1 MKKVIANVIL
11 ITVLAKVLGFARE
24 ILLSY
29 FFGATGISDAYLV
42 SQTIPGTIFQFVGT
56 GLATSFIPVFM
67 NILTKEGKKRADS
80 FTNTVIS
87 IVFIFSTFV
96 ILLVWV
102 FTPFIIKIFASG
114 FQGQTLYYAIWFT
127 RINIMSLYFSSM
139 IYVFT
144 SYLQACNKFKMVA
157 FAAIPNSIVIIASII
172 LGAKL
177 HIYALP
183 IGSVVAVFIQLIFI
197 YAGVKQR
204 EFKLSLNV
212 DFKNKYVKEVYKLM
226 IPVIIGVSVNQIN
239 VLVDRTIA
247 SNVAIGGI
255 SALLYADSLVMFV
268 QGIFAQSIA
277 TIYYP
282 TITLMSEENK
292 ISELKSQ
299 ISEALGGMVFL
310 LLPITVG
317 AVILARPIVSLLYGR
332 GAFSEN
338 AVNMTSIALMFYS
351 IGIVAFGVR
360 ELLSR
365 VFYAFHDTKTPMK
378 NAMYGM
384 ILNIIL
390 NIILS
395 RTMGIGGLAFATSMS
410 SIVTSMLLFLHLT
423 ERIGVFIKPNFI
435 KNILKIL
442 ISVFVLG
449 VISAIMYYIVFEKY
463 GLYCRLFLTVFIGG
477 VVYFIMTLI
486 LKIEIVTDII
496 REIKH
501 KKTAGS

>member
-1 MKKVIANVIL
+1 MRKVIANVIL
-11 ITVLAKVLGFARE
+11 ITVLAKILGFARE

-67 NILTKEGKKRADS
+67 NILTKEGKKRADN
-80 FTNTVIS
+80 FTNTIIS
-87 IVFIFSTFV
+87 IVFIFSSFV
-96 ILLVWV
+96 ILIVWL
-102 FTPFIIKIFASG
+102 FTPFVVKIFASG
-114 FQGQTLYYAIWFT
+114 FHGETLNYAIWFT

-144 SYLQACNKFKMVA
+144 SYLQACNKFKTVA
-157 FAAIPNSIVIIASII
+157 FAAVPNSIVIIASIV

-183 IGSVVAVFIQLIFI
+183 IGSVVAVFIQLMFI
-197 YAGVKQR
+197 YVGVGQR
-204 EFKLSLNV
+204 EFKFSLNT

-268 QGIFAQSIA
+268 QGIFAQTIA

-282 TITLMSEENK
+282 TITLMAEENK
-292 ISELKSQ
+292 ISKLKNQ
-299 ISEALGGMVFL
+299 ISEALAGMIFL
-310 LLPITVG
+310 LLPITIG

-338 AVNMTSIALMFYS
+338 AVNMTSIALLFYS
-351 IGIVAFGVR
+351 IGIVGYGVR

-384 ILNIIL
+384 ILNIVL

-410 SIVTSMLLFLHLT
+410 SIITSLLLFLHLT
-423 ERIGVFIKPNFI
+423 KKIGVFIKPDFI
-435 KNILKIL
+435 KNNIKIL

-449 VISAIMYYIVFEKY
+449 IISAIIYYIVLEKY
-463 GLYCRLFLTVFIGG
+463 NLYYRIFLTMFIGCI
-477 VVYFIMTLI
+477 VYFIMAFL
-486 LKIEIVTDII
+486 LKIEIVIDILK
-496 REIKH
+496 ELKH
-501 KKTAGS
+501 KKKAGN